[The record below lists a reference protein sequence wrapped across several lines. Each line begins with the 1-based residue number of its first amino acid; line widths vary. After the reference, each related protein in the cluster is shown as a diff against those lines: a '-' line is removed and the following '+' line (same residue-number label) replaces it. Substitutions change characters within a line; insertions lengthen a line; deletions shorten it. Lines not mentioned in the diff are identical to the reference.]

1 MVKNPS
7 ISNTYLKDFREE
19 TFQIPVWRA
28 FFFKIQRSPDWV
40 LSELDIFPHVCY
52 RILSPAQSNSIWQ
65 WNPSVFSR
73 LPSYLTRYYGFFCL
87 LISHLSPAIYNLDFI
102 YLRWISNYIEQQ
114 VRLPYTCGIFSAK
127 SQSLKMQYVLHVT
140 N

>member
-7 ISNTYLKDFREE
+7 ISNIYLKDFREE

-28 FFFKIQRSPDWV
+28 IFFKIQRSPDWV
-40 LSELDIFPHVCY
+40 LSELDIFPHVC
-52 RILSPAQSNSIWQ
+52 IASIHQ
-65 WNPSVFSR
+65 HR
-73 LPSYLTRYYGFFCL
+73 ATRYDNETRLSFPVYPATWLDTMGFFFWL
-87 LISHLSPAIYNLDFI
+87 TSHLSPAIYNLDFI

-114 VRLPYTCGIFSAK
+114 VRLPCTCGIFSAK